1 MSEGQEHETGD
12 PLVEREAELLTLR
25 GAVERALLSRGSVV
39 VVRGQAGIGK
49 SRLLT
54 ATAAIAAD
62 RAVRV
67 LSARGG
73 VLERDLAY
81 GALRLLLDAPLAAL
95 GPAERAEVL
104 GGAAALAA
112 PALAVAAGDGGAGE
126 LDRGLAVE
134 HGLYWTVAN
143 LAERQPLLLVLDDV
157 HWFDAPSLRFL
168 VYLARRLADLPV
180 AMVVATRPDERAEES
195 LLVDQ
200 LLEEPGV
207 EELRP
212 SALSVAGVGA
222 LLEARMGDDVAP
234 EFAASCHDV
243 VNGNPF
249 LLSQLV
255 VALVADGVPPTVRG
269 VLHLKEVRAPTVARA
284 TLLRLARMPVGAT
297 GLATAVA
304 VLGDGVSLD
313 QAAALADLDAPTAA
327 VAADRL
333 VVEGLMTSAVPLGFA
348 HPIVREAVYGE
359 LGPAERGRW
368 HARAAELLG
377 AAGAGDERIA
387 AHLLPTVATGSETS
401 AATLRRAALRALER
415 GAPDIAARY
424 LARALA
430 EPPPPEER
438 GATALA
444 LGTAGFLAGAPV
456 SEVEQHLRH
465 ALRLVRE
472 PVARRDAW
480 LLLSRTSAMDTSIPG
495 AVAILDE
502 ALIDLAGS
510 APELLA
516 PLMHE
521 RCGQGI
527 THPETFASSIDLMA
541 EPPATAQSPADR
553 LALCHHA
560 NRRCFA
566 GTSARATEDLAI
578 AALADGRL
586 VHDLGPES
594 TTLHQLAYAL
604 ATTDRHDLALS
615 FLGAALT
622 ASQDRG
628 SAFGIAGALGTR
640 SITHFLRGDLAEAEA
655 DGYQALGVPGVPS
668 FVVPAIS
675 AFTCLALVERGALD
689 DADALLVAAGC
700 GPRLPEV
707 THMHYAFWARGR
719 LRLAQGR
726 LEEARADLAEFGRRS
741 ERVEL
746 LTPVVPW
753 RADSALLHARLGLLD
768 DAARLAGEYDELAR
782 GWGTPRVLGV
792 SARTRGLLA
801 GGEPGLALLRE
812 AVEAHAGSPA
822 RLEHAYSLAELGAAL
837 RRAGRRTEAVDVL
850 RSAGETAEHCG
861 AGALVSRIREELVVA
876 GVGGRQFAVA
886 GVDALT
892 PSELRVARMAA
903 SGGTNKQIAETLYV
917 TAKTV
922 ENHLGRVYL
931 KLGITSRADL
941 PVALDGAG

>member
-1 MSEGQEHETGD
+1 VSGGQELGTAG
-12 PLVEREAELLTLR
+12 PLVERDGELLTLR
-25 GAVERALLSRGSVV
+25 GAVEQSLLGRGSVV

-49 SRLLT
+49 SRLLQ
-54 ATAAIAAD
+54 ATADIAAD
-62 RAVRV
+62 CGVRV
-67 LSARGG
+67 LGARGG

-81 GALRLLLDAPLAAL
+81 GALRLLLDVPLAAL
-95 GPAERAEVL
+95 GTAERAEVL

-112 PALAVAAGDGGAGE
+112 PALAIAAADGGTGE
-126 LDRGLAVE
+126 PDRGLAVE

-168 VYLARRLADLPV
+168 VYLARRLRDLPV
-180 AMVVATRPDERAEES
+180 AMVVATRPDERADES

-207 EELRP
+207 VELRP
-212 SALSVAGVGA
+212 SSLSVGGVGA
-222 LLEARMGDDVAP
+222 VLRTRMGDEVAD

-243 VNGNPF
+243 VSGNPF

-255 VALVADGVPPTVRG
+255 GALVSDGVAPTARG

-284 TLLRLARMPVGAT
+284 TLLRLARMPVGAA

-313 QAAALADLDAPTAA
+313 QAAVLADLDVPTAA

-333 VVEGLMTSAVPLGFA
+333 VVEGLMASAVPLGFA
-348 HPIVREAVYGE
+348 HPMVREAVYGE
-359 LGPAERGRW
+359 LGPALRGRW
-368 HARAAELLG
+368 HARAAELL
-377 AAGAGDERIA
+377 AATGAGDERVA
-387 AHLLPTVATGSETS
+387 AHLLPTVPTGSETS
-401 AATLRRAALRALER
+401 AATLRRAARRAQDR

-430 EPPPPEER
+430 EPPPLAER
-438 GATALA
+438 GATALE

-456 SEVEQHLRH
+456 AEVEQHVRR
-465 ALRLVRE
+465 ALLLVQE
-472 PVARRDAW
+472 PAARRDAW
-480 LLLSRTSAMDTSIPG
+480 LLLSRTSAMDTSVPG

-502 ALIDLAGS
+502 ALVDLAGS
-510 APELLA
+510 PSELLA
-516 PLMHE
+516 PLVHE

-527 THPETFASSIDLMA
+527 THPETFASSIDLMG
-541 EPPATAQSPADR
+541 EPPATAHSPAER

-566 GTSARATEDLAI
+566 GTSARATEELAL

-604 ATTDRHDLALS
+604 ATTDRPDLALS
-615 FLGAALT
+615 LLGAALA
-622 ASQDRG
+622 ASQDHG

-640 SITHFLRGDLAEAEA
+640 SITRFLRGDLTEAEA
-655 DGYQALGVPGVPS
+655 DGYQALDVPGVPS

-675 AFTCLALVERGALD
+675 AFTCLALIERGALD

-700 GPRLPEV
+700 GPQLPEV

-726 LEEARADLAEFGRRS
+726 LEDARADFAEFARRS

-746 LTPVVPW
+746 RTPVVPW
-753 RADSALLHARLGLLD
+753 RADSALLHARLGLVE

-782 GWGTPRVLGV
+782 AWGTPRVLGV

-822 RLEHAYSLAELGAAL
+822 RLEHAYSMTELGAAL

-850 RSAGETAEHCG
+850 RSGGETAEHCG
-861 AGALVSRIREELVVA
+861 AAALVTRVREELVVA

-903 SGGTNKQIAETLYV
+903 SGGTNRQIAETLYV

-941 PVALDGAG
+941 PVALDGSG